1 LPLGRDRQGQAGTGR
16 DRVTEQDIFS
26 SSVSKPRPSG
36 GFMDSP
42 EFFTVGFIGKEIVD
56 GSIPPP

>member
-1 LPLGRDRQGQAGTGR
+1 M
-16 DRVTEQDIFS
+16 EQDIFS
-26 SSVSKPRPSG
+26 SSASKPRPWG

-56 GSIPPP
+56 GPVPPPC